1 MMENEPRIVVV
12 GPGAIGGAMAAL
24 LARDSRNVTLVAVK
38 APQLPDAARRLAPF
52 LREDSLVVSMQNGI
66 CIDALSAEVGAG
78 RAVGCGWVG
87 APRWSNRA

>member
-24 LARDSRNVTLVAVK
+24 LARDSRNVTLVAV
-38 APQLPDAARRLAPF
+38 PDAARRLAPF